1 MVILEREAYAFT
13 SGIALGT
20 VLFKV
25 KKFSFILSFFII
37 SVFQKG
43 LNNINSKED
52 FFTSAL
58 LSYII
63 GKERVYSFG
72 SLRTHI
78 QVHEYGSMNANI
90 TATGAMIALGLTY
103 FNTKNK

>member
-1 MVILEREAYAFT
+1 
-13 SGIALGT
+13 
-20 VLFKV
+20 
-25 KKFSFILSFFII
+25 
-37 SVFQKG
+37 

-90 TATGAMIALGLTY
+90 TATGAMIAIGLTY
-103 FNTKNK
+103 FNTKNKFVEYLIHKIYIQYLF